1 MSGTT
6 WVALTVATVGAV
18 VLTYLHRRHVARVQ
32 RDRAAL
38 FEHAIDVLEQCRIVP
53 RGLDFPL
60 LYGRFEGR
68 DVRVE
73 PVVDA
78 LALRVVPVLRLM
90 VTVRAQ
96 FPGQPTLSVLSNE
109 TGHEFFSGHRQLLRW
124 RDPSWPE
131 WASVACAAEGVDRE
145 LADAAVSLVTE
156 DSVVKQVLVTEG
168 GPVRRAWRTG
178 EFDGLPGHAARRS
191 VGGAGS
197 GPGSASGGHDDRR
210 AVRSGR
216 RPVRTQARRYIGGGG
231 LMNRPIH
238 PLLVLGIAMVLPGV
252 GQVVNGQ
259 PRRGL
264 VFVFYTLLLGVVT
277 YLVAPAEASAIG
289 RVAGGVFVYALS
301 LLDAYQVAARR
312 RYIAT
317 NSQ

>member
-6 WVALTVATVGAV
+6 WVALTVATVGAA

-38 FEHAIDVLEQCRIVP
+38 FEHATDVLEQCRVVP

-60 LYGRFEGR
+60 LYGRFAGR

-90 VTVRAQ
+90 ITIREH

-131 WASVACAAEGVDRE
+131 WASVTCAAEGVDRE
-145 LADAAVSLVTE
+145 LADTAVSLVTE
-156 DSVVKQVLVTEG
+156 DSAVKQILVTERG
-168 GPVRRAWRTG
+168 VRCVIRGAQANSTAYRVTRRADLS
-178 EFDGLPGHAARRS
+178 EARVTAEDLRQ
-191 VGGAGS
+191 
-197 GPGSASGGHDDRR
+197 
-210 AVRSGR
+210 AV
-216 RPVRTQARRYIGGGG
+216 T
-231 LMNRPIH
+231 M
-238 PLLVLGIAMVLPGV
+238 
-252 GQVVNGQ
+252 
-259 PRRGL
+259 
-264 VFVFYTLLLGVVT
+264 T
-277 YLVAPAEASAIG
+277 AELCD
-289 RVAGGVFVYALS
+289 RVAGRPRQTPAGVSEAGS
-301 LLDAYQVAARR
+301 L
-312 RYIAT
+312 
-317 NSQ
+317 